1 MTEYKL
7 LGDYLVKKLRD
18 REEQM
23 KSHMSEGSA
32 KDYAEYRFQT
42 GVIKGLRSA
51 MLDIQD
57 LLRKYEDNDE

>member
-7 LGDYLVKKLRD
+7 FGDYLIKKLRD

-23 KSHMSEGSA
+23 KTHMAEGSA

-57 LLRKYEDNDE
+57 LLQKYEVKDD

>member
-7 LGDYLVKKLRD
+7 FGDYLLKKLRD

-23 KSHMSEGSA
+23 KTHMAEDSA

-51 MLDIQD
+51 MMDIQD
-57 LLRKYEDNDE
+57 LLQKYEVKDD